1 MKRVL
6 VALLALIAP
15 PAWAHPH
22 VYVDT
27 GVEVIFDAQGRATAL
42 RVRWTYDDYYSL
54 LLMGERGMDMDG
66 DGQPTDAERA
76 ALQGFDMNWQPGFPG
91 DTYALSGEVPL
102 VLLPPEEATAD
113 YLDGRLSSTHL
124 RRFEQPVDMDQPLVV
139 QAYDPGFYTA
149 YSIPYDTILTN
160 APQGCAAQTFTPDRD
175 AADQRLLDALAEY
188 GADQDAEVDFPAVG
202 AEFADEVRVTCA
214 RP

>member
-6 VALLALIAP
+6 VAFLALMASP
-15 PAWAHPH
+15 VWAHPH
-22 VYVDT
+22 VYIDT
-27 GVEVIFDAQGRATAL
+27 GIEVVFDAQGRATAL
-42 RVRWTYDDYYSL
+42 RIRWTYDDYYSL

-66 DGQPTDAERA
+66 DGQATDAERA
-76 ALQGFDMNWQPGFPG
+76 ALQGFDMAWQPGFPG
-91 DTYALSGEVPL
+91 DTYALSGETPL
-102 VLLPPEEATAD
+102 VLLPPEEATAE
-113 YLDGRLSSTHL
+113 YQDGRLSSSHL
-124 RRFEQPVDMDQPLVV
+124 RRFEQPVTMVQPLVV

-160 APQGCAAQTFTPDRD
+160 APQGCTAQTFTPDRD
-175 AADQRLLDALAEY
+175 AADQQLLDALAEY

-214 RP
+214 NP